1 MSKPE
6 LANLS
11 TQMFVP
17 PVPLKVENTRL
28 DFGFLADLAL
38 KTVYA
43 DANCATDRAAEKLK
57 LSMPVTEEL
66 LQHLYREKFIEIRG
80 LISYGNNRYGML
92 DRGWQRAQ
100 RLLDMNGYIGPAPV
114 SLEAYTAMMLRQSAA
129 REMIQPD
136 AVRTAM
142 SQLVLPDSTVQ
153 TL

>member
-1 MSKPE
+1 MSKPQPTI
-6 LANLS
+6 S
-11 TQMFVP
+11 ISPTPVYVP
-17 PVPLKVENTRL
+17 PTPLKADNTGL

-43 DANCATDRAAEKLK
+43 DANCTTERASEKLK
-57 LSMPVTEEL
+57 LAMPVTEEL

-129 REMIQPD
+129 REMILPE

-142 SQLVLPDSTVQ
+142 SGLVLPDATVQ
-153 TL
+153 